1 MYDGV
6 NKALVRSQDKP
17 LERRHMKIE
26 STNEYIARNIPSAK
40 DVHKHYSKY
49 GIFLDSRDQ
58 LLLDKVK
65 KAYYLKEKGLNYQD
79 ILVGLTPLTLRVDSW
94 VNCDYEFFGI
104 GQVVEVFNSG
114 NMFIKFKE
122 RRLPT
127 MCDSKSTIHDE
138 KKRKIRIIA

>member
-1 MYDGV
+1 M
-6 NKALVRSQDKP
+6 Q
-17 LERRHMKIE
+17 IE

-58 LLLDKVK
+58 MLLDKVK
-65 KAYYLKEKGLNYQD
+65 KAYHLNEKGLNTQE
-79 ILVGLTPLTLRVDSW
+79 ILSHLLPLSLKEGTW
-94 VNCDYEFFGI
+94 INCDYEFFGI
-104 GQVVEVFNSG
+104 GQVTELFNSG
-114 NMFIKFKE
+114 NMFVKFKE

-127 MCDSKSTIHDE
+127 MCDSKTTIHDE